1 MNPIRLVRITV
12 RTRLVAVFEILN
24 ERVLTTSAIE
34 FYWNTHL
41 DDIEKL
47 ILHNLTLVTPIPL
60 TSFTD
65 IVDLIHINMNE
76 IIAFLHKSYS
86 FSHTKDSSDIYS
98 KSLQTPRRI
107 HFERI
112 SSRFAGIGNEI
123 YILETFELVNGC
135 CRLKRRSKIT

>member
-76 IIAFLHKSYS
+76 IIAFLH
-86 FSHTKDSSDIYS
+86 
-98 KSLQTPRRI
+98 
-107 HFERI
+107 
-112 SSRFAGIGNEI
+112 
-123 YILETFELVNGC
+123 
-135 CRLKRRSKIT
+135 